1 MNLNSKWSA
10 WQNLV
15 SKKVETVEPKVLP
28 NKETVKPLEVKTP
41 IIEPEPIIEEIPV
54 ETPVVTVIETPE
66 IQPEI
71 VEPKPKIKKSK
82 A

>member
-1 MNLNSKWSA
+1 MNLNSKWAA
-10 WQNLV
+10 WQNLLP
-15 SKKVETVEPKVLP
+15 KKVEIVEPKV
-28 NKETVKPLEVKTP
+28 KATVKPLEVKTP
-41 IIEPEPIIEEIPV
+41 IVEVEPIVEEIPV
-54 ETPVVTVIETPE
+54 EIPVVTVIETPE